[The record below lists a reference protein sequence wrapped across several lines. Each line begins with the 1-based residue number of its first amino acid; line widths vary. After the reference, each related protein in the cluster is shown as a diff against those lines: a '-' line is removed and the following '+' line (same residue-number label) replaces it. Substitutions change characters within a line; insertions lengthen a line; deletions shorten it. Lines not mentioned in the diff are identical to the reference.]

1 MDGVINMGDIIPL
14 QDTTQSKP
22 WWPVLNHI
30 ESIAIYSLRRGLKLW
45 VFNTIRGYGSE
56 LVYEK
61 DTGNPRKP
69 LHLEVNT
76 CKNHIVSSLFIR
88 QLPIGWRDNH
98 PHLGDDSKLHGGLRH
113 EVWSHPG
120 QTWPALF
127 TVSHRCRDLSC
138 GENFINKSMGDL
150 QDPTDG
156 GTVPYKYHFSGHFF
170 WGYSLKLRPY
180 YPGMAIEQDLEAF
193 PKIPRVTKK
202 SKKPWRVLSKSPF
215 LDHEGWAYPMK
226 LDDQSIMVPIFL
238 DDKSSG
244 DSPDTK
250 WRLPKIGAGTPF
262 FIQTYPLVMSK

>member
-1 MDGVINMGDIIPL
+1 MAC
-14 QDTTQSKP
+14 
-22 WWPVLNHI
+22 I

-61 DTGNPRKP
+61 DTGNPSKP

-98 PHLGDDSKLHGGLRH
+98 PHLGDDSKLRGGLRH

-138 GENFINKSMGDL
+138 GENLINKSMGDL
-150 QDPTDG
+150 
-156 GTVPYKYHFSGHFF
+156 HSGSNWWRYCYCTIFQAIF
-170 WGYSLKLRPY
+170 WGYSLKLRPKNSWN
-180 YPGMAIEQDLEAF
+180 GHFSQHLDAF
-193 PKIPRVTKK
+193 PKIPIIPRSRSVTKK
-202 SKKPWRVLSKSPF
+202 SKKPWRVVSRHF
-215 LDHEGWAYPMK
+215 
-226 LDDQSIMVPIFL
+226 
-238 DDKSSG
+238 
-244 DSPDTK
+244 
-250 WRLPKIGAGTPF
+250 
-262 FIQTYPLVMSK
+262 